1 MSRKFSKLIIDKE
14 KCVAKFEDDKIY
26 KCEYNNNCYKECRSR
41 SHSIV
46 NDENNNSLNT
56 TNNGDT
62 IISYDNLN
70 ILEST
75 INIIPNKDNYNNTQ
89 IYNMIIDNIIKGY
102 SPKNEKSKIIE
113 GIEKVIFQLTT
124 SKNEL
129 ELLKNNSS
137 DNYNLSIID
146 LGEYEKILRQRYN
159 IADEDFMIYLK
170 QMNLT
175 NRESEKNVQLEVYEP
190 YNKTKLY

>member
-1 MSRKFSKLIIDKE
+1 M
-14 KCVAKFEDDKIY
+14 
-26 KCEYNNNCYKECRSR
+26 
-41 SHSIV
+41 
-46 NDENNNSLNT
+46 
-56 TNNGDT
+56 
-62 IISYDNLN
+62 
-70 ILEST
+70 
-75 INIIPNKDNYNNTQ
+75 
-89 IYNMIIDNIIKGY
+89 
-102 SPKNEKSKIIE
+102 
-113 GIEKVIFQLTT
+113 IFQLTT

-129 ELLKNNSS
+129 ELLKNNST

>member
-1 MSRKFSKLIIDKE
+1 MK
-14 KCVAKFEDDKIY
+14 
-26 KCEYNNNCYKECRSR
+26 
-41 SHSIV
+41 
-46 NDENNNSLNT
+46 T

-62 IISYDNLN
+62 IISYDNLK

-113 GIEKVIFQLTT
+113 VIEKVIFQLTT